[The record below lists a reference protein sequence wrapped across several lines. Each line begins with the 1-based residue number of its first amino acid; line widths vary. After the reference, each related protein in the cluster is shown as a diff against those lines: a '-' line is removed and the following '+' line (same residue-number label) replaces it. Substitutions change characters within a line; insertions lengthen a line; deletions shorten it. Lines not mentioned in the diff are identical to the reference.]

1 MADKNNNYNS
11 LILDTLHF
19 IISFLVIL
27 FGISVYLDSDSN
39 MMFFP
44 IIFICVAM
52 LCIVQIIKIYKGIA
66 EYKYMRA
73 ALCFYASAS
82 AFFVLF
88 ALISLVRM

>member
-19 IISFLVIL
+19 ILSFLVIL

-66 EYKYMRA
+66 EYKYMRT
-73 ALCFYASAS
+73 ALCFYAAAS